1 MTLFGFVICITGI
14 IFGYGLTQ
22 LSTIPIGIL
31 ITEYNITF
39 PKYAQGVLIGLMPF
53 GGIFGAAYFQYLLKV
68 FKRKTSI
75 FFVSVWM
82 VLSAILM

>member
-53 GGIFGAAYFQYLLKV
+53 GGIFGAASFQYLLKI